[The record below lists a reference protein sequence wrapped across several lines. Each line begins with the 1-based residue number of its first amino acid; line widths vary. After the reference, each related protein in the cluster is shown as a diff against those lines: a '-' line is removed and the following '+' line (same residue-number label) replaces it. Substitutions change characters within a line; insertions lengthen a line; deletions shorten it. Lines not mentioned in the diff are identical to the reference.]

1 MCSSQA
7 RVIQRW
13 SKVIT
18 ERTTAAAC
26 WCYNIKA
33 TPQVLFFAGIVTHLD
48 PAAATVLTTLHMYL
62 ACVCESH
69 ASCWLSDLKKHIERV
84 YIYVIMRHDSASAG
98 DQITIEL
105 TTAPLSH
112 RGGCEI
118 AKHLPLPLITISLWK
133 SFDTRA
139 ENYCWNKNKGNGVDK
154 TVFYSLFIVHMN
166 ILHCW
171 KKYWKNWQNV

>member
-7 RVIQRW
+7 CVIQRW

-62 ACVCESH
+62 ASACVCH
-69 ASCWLSDLKKHIERV
+69 ASCWLSDLKKHIGC
-84 YIYVIMRHDSASAG
+84 IYVIMRHDSASAG

-112 RGGCEI
+112 RRARGGCEI
-118 AKHLPLPLITISLWK
+118 AKHLPLPLITISL
-133 SFDTRA
+133 
-139 ENYCWNKNKGNGVDK
+139 
-154 TVFYSLFIVHMN
+154 
-166 ILHCW
+166 
-171 KKYWKNWQNV
+171 